1 MAITLKAARVNKGMT
16 QAEAAKALGIGIVT
30 LQNYEAG
37 KKYPTVLTLK
47 KIEDLYGVPYAELI
61 FLPEDNALSMNE
73 EG

>member
-1 MAITLKAARVNKGMT
+1 MAITLRAARVNIGMT
-16 QAEAAKALGIGIVT
+16 QTEAAKALGIGIAT

-37 KKYPTVLTLK
+37 KKYPNVLTLK

-61 FLPEDNALSMNE
+61 FLPENNALSTIG